1 MAYTPQEW
9 RNGDPATPLS
19 AERLLHIESGIADA
33 EQPDPTWATIADK
46 PTTFPPAAHEH
57 PDKADLVDG
66 KVPTSQIPAIALTKP
81 SSVANRAAMLALAAE
96 EGDVAV
102 ITAGAD
108 KGTYMLGSG
117 ASTAF
122 ASWIQLAV
130 SAEAPVQSVNGQV
143 GTVTLAATDVGASPT
158 GHTHATADVTGLD
171 AALTGKAPTSH
182 THAWA
187 DVTGK
192 PSTFPPT
199 VGTTATTAK
208 AGDYQPTWAQVSGK
222 PTTFAPA
229 AHDHETADVTG
240 LDAALS
246 SKAATSHTHTIAN
259 VTGLQDALDGK
270 QASGSYATASALAD
284 LVARVEALEADEGGG
299 V

>member
-19 AERLLHIESGIADA
+19 AERLLHIESGIANAA
-33 EQPDPTWATIADK
+33 EQPAPTWATIADK
-46 PTTFPPAAHEH
+46 PTTFPPATHAH

-81 SSVANRAAMLALAAE
+81 SSVANRAAMLALTAE
-96 EGDVAV
+96 EGDVAI

-117 ASTAF
+117 DPSAF

-158 GHTHATADVTGLD
+158 GHTHATANVTGLD
-171 AALTGKAPTSH
+171 AALAGKAAASH
-182 THAWA
+182 THTVAN
-187 DVTGK
+187 VTGLQAALDGK
-192 PSTFPPT
+192 QAAGSYA
-199 VGTTATTAK
+199 ATTHTHA
-208 AGDYQPTWAQVSGK
+208 
-222 PTTFAPA
+222 
-229 AHDHETADVTG
+229 TADVTG
-240 LDAALS
+240 LDTALAG
-246 SKAATSHTHTIAN
+246 KAAASHTHTVAQ
-259 VTGLQDALDGK
+259 VTGLQALLDGK
-270 QASGSYATASALAD
+270 QAAGTYVTAADFAD
-284 LVARVEALEADEGGG
+284 LVSRVEALEAAGGGG